1 MKLVNVFSEE
11 LAVKNNIM
19 SINSI
24 IILLLITQLYSPK
37 SLADNTATNICEYV
51 AADDKRRLRTLLKAQ
66 RIKLRAIFGDVTCNV
81 KNLLIFAAK
90 NNADKVGEMIIK
102 KLPKKTLRSLI
113 DELTATS
120 ETLGAVAK
128 KRAG

>member
-1 MKLVNVFSEE
+1 M
-11 LAVKNNIM
+11 KNNIIG
-19 SINSI
+19 INSI

-37 SLADNTATNICEYV
+37 SSADNTATNICEYV
-51 AADDKRRLRTLLKAQ
+51 AADDKKRFRTLLKTQ
-66 RIKLRAIFGDVTCNV
+66 RIKLRSIFGNVTCNG
-81 KNLLIFAAK
+81 KNLLIFAAT

-113 DELTATS
+113 DELTTTS
-120 ETLGAVAK
+120 ATLGALAK